1 MRNTNV
7 HRKIAFMFRGF
18 LRAIHRCLAF
28 LNLRWFD
35 RWLLPHASCVYI
47 ENRAGQVLAVSR
59 KDDPT
64 KFGLP
69 GGKVD
74 PGESDIEAAQ
84 RELREETGIH
94 VSFISLR
101 KVFEDT
107 DDFEYWTTCYYA
119 CLLYPPEIGEKASGE
134 SGEVKWV
141 DKEVLTS
148 GIFGTFNTKL
158 FDTLDRLK
166 SEECLFCGRKH
177 G

>member
-1 MRNTNV
+1 MRNTEF
-7 HRKIAFMFRGF
+7 HRKSAFIFRGV

-35 RWLLPHASCVYI
+35 KWLLPHASCVLI
-47 ENRAGQVLAVSR
+47 ENKQGKVLAVSR
-59 KDDPT
+59 RNDST

-74 PGESDIEAAQ
+74 PGETDISAAK
-84 RELREETGIH
+84 RELKEETGID
-94 VSFISLR
+94 ISWFFLR
-101 KVFEDT
+101 EIFSDT

-119 CLLYPPEIGEKASGE
+119 CLSYTPEIGQKDLGE
-134 SGEVKWV
+134 EGEVKWV

-158 FDTLDRLK
+158 FQTLDQIK
-166 SEECLFCGRKH
+166 SEECLFCGTH
-177 G
+177 HA